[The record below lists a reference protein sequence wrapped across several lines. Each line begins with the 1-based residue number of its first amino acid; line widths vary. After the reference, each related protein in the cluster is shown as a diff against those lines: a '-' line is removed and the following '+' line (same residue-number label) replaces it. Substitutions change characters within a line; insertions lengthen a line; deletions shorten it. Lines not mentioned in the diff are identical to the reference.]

1 MRVNMSKRIGVG
13 IIGMGWMGTQHS
25 QSYRQI
31 PERFPASDIVP
42 DLVICSDEIE
52 SRALA
57 AQKQLGFKKAT
68 TDWHAVINDPDVQV
82 VHICT
87 PNNLHLPIARA
98 AAAAGKHIF
107 CEKPV
112 GRSPEETQQIAA
124 AAREAGVLSFVGY
137 NYRWAPLV
145 QHSLNL
151 IREGRLGTI
160 THFRG
165 RFFAGYASNPNG
177 VLSWRFQNEFSGLG
191 STGDILS
198 HVIDMAHMLVG
209 PFSRVVANRK
219 TFIPERPLATPGEG
233 THFSQRT
240 EGPKGAVTNEDYVG
254 ALVSFENGAQGSLEA
269 CRIINGPQC
278 EMAFEVNGTHGAI
291 RWNFEKMNELEVSF
305 SDPSGIPPGF
315 TRILSGP
322 QHPFH
327 AAFNP
332 GYAVGLGFQDM
343 KTIEVFQWA
352 LSVADG
358 VQGKPGLEETA
369 AVSHVVSAIQKS
381 WDSECWQ
388 TVNYS
393 A

>member
-1 MRVNMSKRIGVG
+1 MPKRIGVG
-13 IIGMGWMGTQHS
+13 VIGMGWMGTLHS

-31 PERFPASDIVP
+31 PDRFPESDIVP
-42 DLVICSDEIE
+42 ELVVCSDEVE

-68 TDWHAVINDPDVQV
+68 TDWREVINDPEVDV

-87 PNNLHLPIARA
+87 PNFLHLTIAKA

-112 GRSPEETQQIAA
+112 GRSPEETREIAA
-124 AAREAGVLSFVGY
+124 AARQAGVLSFVGY

-145 QHSLNL
+145 QHTLNL
-151 IREGRLGTI
+151 IREGRLGKI

-165 RFFAGYASNPNG
+165 RFLAGYASNPNG
-177 VLSWRFQNEFSGLG
+177 VLSWRFQSEYAGLG
-191 STGDILS
+191 ATGDILS
-198 HVIDMAHMLVG
+198 HVIDMSHMLVG
-209 PFSRVVANRK
+209 PIRRLVANRE
-219 TFIPERPLATPGEG
+219 TFISERPLATPGEG

-240 EGPKGAVTNEDYVG
+240 EGPKGPVTNEDYVG
-254 ALVSFENGAQGSLEA
+254 ALVSFENGAQGSIEA

-278 EMAFEVNGTHGAI
+278 EMAFEINGTLGAVS
-291 RWNFEKMNELEVSF
+291 WNFEKMNELEVSF
-305 SDPSGIPPGF
+305 SDPSGIPSGY
-315 TRILSGP
+315 TRLYSGP

-369 AVSHVVSAIQKS
+369 YVSRVVTAIQKS
-381 WDSECWQ
+381 WDSGSWQ
-388 TVNYS
+388 TIDQLL